1 MRINSFEDVKSWQ
14 YAKELTLLIY
24 KIFEKN
30 KDFGFK
36 DQIQR
41 ASVSIMNNIAEGF
54 DRISDREKIYFFN
67 IAKGSSSEVKSMLY
81 IAKELEYID
90 LKRYHQLHCNCVN
103 ISKLLYGLIKSI
115 ESKQATS
122 DKRQET

>member
-1 MRINSFEDVKSWQ
+1 MRIHSFEDVKSWQ

-24 KIFEKN
+24 KNFEKN

-54 DRISDREKIYFFN
+54 DRNSDREKIYFLN
-67 IAKGSSSEVKSMLY
+67 VAKALLVKLN
-81 IAKELEYID
+81 
-90 LKRYHQLHCNCVN
+90 QCF
-103 ISKLLYGLIKSI
+103 ISPKN
-115 ESKQATS
+115 
-122 DKRQET
+122 

>member
-1 MRINSFEDVKSWQ
+1 MRIHSFEDVKSWQ

-24 KIFEKN
+24 KNFEKN

-54 DRISDREKIYFFN
+54 DRNSDREKNLF
-67 IAKGSSSEVKSMLY
+67 S
-81 IAKELEYID
+81 
-90 LKRYHQLHCNCVN
+90 
-103 ISKLLYGLIKSI
+103 
-115 ESKQATS
+115 
-122 DKRQET
+122 